1 MDIIITRHHA
11 MVELLVKKGLVDEST
26 PVLAHASAEEVQG
39 KHVFGVLPHSLS
51 CLTASF
57 TEIPL
62 RIPAELRGKE
72 LSLAELEQFT
82 GEPVTYT
89 VSRIKVGGA
98 S

>member
-1 MDIIITRHHA
+1 MAIIVTRHPS
-11 MVELLVKKGLVDEST
+11 MVALLVKEGLVDSST
-26 PVLAHASAEEVQG
+26 PVLAHASAEEIRG

-62 RIPAELRGKE
+62 RIPAEMRGKE
-72 LSLAELEQFT
+72 LSLDDLQKFA
-82 GEPVTYT
+82 GEAVTYT
-89 VSRIKVGGA
+89 VSKVGGA

>member
-1 MDIIITRHHA
+1 MKIIITRHPA
-11 MVELLVKKGLVDEST
+11 MVALLVKRGLVDPST
-26 PVLAHASAEEVQG
+26 PVLAHASASEVQG

-51 CLTASF
+51 CLAASF

-72 LSLAELEQFT
+72 LSLDEMEAFA

-89 VSRIKVGGA
+89 VSKVA
-98 S
+98 SSTV

>member
-1 MDIIITRHHA
+1 MDKIIITRHAA
-11 MVELLVKKGLVDEST
+11 MVALLLKRGLVDEST
-26 PVLAHASAEEVQG
+26 PVLAHASAEVIRG

-51 CLTASF
+51 CLTARF

-72 LSLAELEQFT
+72 LSLADMEEFA
-82 GEPVTYT
+82 GETVTYT
-89 VSRIKVGGA
+89 VSKVVE